1 MEYTKVIEESLKK
14 TALKRIRVKV
24 DPALVTAGVD
34 FSKVDGYEGYV
45 LEECMGRLRV
55 LVLSPDM
62 PICDL
67 PEEMLE
73 IVADKVDSDV
83 FEEYKAF
90 VMNRLIKDGKTIN
103 DPLLEQIRCSAD
115 INSIE
120 VLINQAGYT
129 GDRLAELYRDFITN
143 EN

>member
-1 MEYTKVIEESLKK
+1 MQYFKIIEESLKS
-14 TALKRIRVKV
+14 TSLKRIRVKV

-55 LVLSPDM
+55 LVLSPEM

-73 IVADKVDSDV
+73 VVADKIDNDV

-90 VMNRLIKDGKTIN
+90 IINRLVKDGKTTN
-103 DPLLEQIRCSAD
+103 DPLLEQIRCSGD

-120 VLINQAGYT
+120 LLINQAGYT
-129 GDRLAELYRDFITN
+129 GEKLATLYRDFITN

>member
-73 IVADKVDSDV
+73 IVQI
-83 FEEYKAF
+83 
-90 VMNRLIKDGKTIN
+90 RLIVMYLKSIK
-103 DPLLEQIRCSAD
+103 LL
-115 INSIE
+115 
-120 VLINQAGYT
+120 
-129 GDRLAELYRDFITN
+129 
-143 EN
+143 